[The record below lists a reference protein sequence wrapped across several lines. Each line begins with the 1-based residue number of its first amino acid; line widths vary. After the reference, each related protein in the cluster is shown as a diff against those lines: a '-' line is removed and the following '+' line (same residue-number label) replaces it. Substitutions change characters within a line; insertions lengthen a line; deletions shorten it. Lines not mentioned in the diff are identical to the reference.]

1 MYIIKHQTE
10 TDFAFPEIGNHRSS
24 KFGKKIFGSA
34 RFLQGRSGCRKQTY
48 FFFWPYD
55 VMTLC
60 SPIHSTLLEMSEVS
74 SDAAILLIRVPQ
86 ESDAAI
92 VMSAL

>member
-1 MYIIKHQTE
+1 MEVLTKWPCVGTHE
-10 TDFAFPEIGNHRSS
+10 NMCVW
-24 KFGKKIFGSA
+24 
-34 RFLQGRSGCRKQTY
+34 GRS
-48 FFFWPYD
+48 
-55 VMTLC
+55 

-86 ESDAAI
+86 QTDAAI